1 MRRLDVNYEGNLIP
15 DAAKRKVFRSES
27 TLLSN
32 ETANRW
38 LMFMQRNDQTDQT
51 PAWRR
56 ISSTSPTRTVQEKID
71 DFKIFSE

>member
-38 LMFMQRNDQTDQT
+38 LMFKQRNDQT